1 MASIRCPEPTESAWM
16 QDLVSSLVGRG
27 LTVPAIVLLEIC
39 RPVAFIGSQLL
50 LLLDPLVSPWGGT
63 FARRYARLLE
73 DPQQLDR
80 LLELLENQRHN
91 PAA

>member
-1 MASIRCPEPTESAWM
+1 MASTRCPEQEELTWI
-16 QDLVSSLVGRG
+16 QDLASGLVGRR
-27 LTVPAIVLLEIC
+27 LAMPAIVLLEMC

-80 LLELLENQRHN
+80 FLELLENQRHD

>member
-1 MASIRCPEPTESAWM
+1 MTTRCPEQDAPTWV
-16 QDLVSSLVGRG
+16 QDLASSLVGRG
-27 LTVPAIVLLEIC
+27 LTMPAIVLLEMC

-63 FARRYARLLE
+63 FARRYASLLE

-80 LLELLENQRHN
+80 LLELLENPRHD